1 MATTIKSPVK
11 GYTGT
16 EVYGG
21 RTLQFS
27 DGEAITKGPLNAG
40 LRLYLQRAGY
50 SVTDGGDLADTN
62 TDPGPANDP
71 ADDSGSESE
80 DLIGT
85 GPEQPAA
92 NASAKEWRAY
102 AVALGMDDDT
112 VADMNRAEIRKTIE
126 NLQGDENNG

>member
-27 DGEAITKGPLNAG
+27 DGEAITKEPLNAG

-50 SVTDGGDLADTN
+50 SVTEGGEQADTN

-71 ADDSGSESE
+71 EDDSGSESE

-102 AVALGMDDDT
+102 AVAIGLNDDT
-112 VADMNRAEIRKTIE
+112 VADMNRAEIRRAIE
-126 NLQGDENNG
+126 NIEKGENDG